1 MFPAQTYVT
10 RRDTLRKMIGSGI
23 ILLPGNTDMAI
34 NFPNNAGAFRQD
46 STFLYYF
53 GLANARLAAIIDI
66 DNDRDTL
73 YGDDVTVDE
82 MVWTGPVPALVDLA
96 ASVGVK
102 HTAPT
107 AALPEAI
114 ASARRQGR
122 TIHYLPQFRGME
134 LINMST
140 LLGVPVQQVNDGVSA
155 DLMMAVTQMR
165 EIKSDEEIEE
175 MERAFHVGY
184 LMHTTAMSMCREG
197 VVEREII
204 GAIGGIAMQ
213 YGWGCSFFSH
223 VTQHGEILH
232 NFGCDDKL
240 VNGRLLLCDAGAE
253 LLSGYCSDHTR
264 TYPVSGK
271 FTTWQREIYEIV
283 LRAHDRI
290 IEVARPM
297 RYQDLHNEALY
308 TMACGLADLGIVKG
322 DPREAVAAGAMDVLM
337 PHGLG
342 HGMGLDVH
350 DCESIGERGDVYN
363 FPFSRVADR
372 AAAIACCTCR
382 KAWQLRP
389 GVVMSDEPGLYF
401 IPALIEQWKAEG
413 RCKDFLNYDL
423 LASYYDFGG
432 IRIEDDIIITADGCR
447 RVGGDKKIPITVDE
461 LEAVVGK

>member
-184 LMHTTAMSMCREG
+184 LMDTTAM
-197 VVEREII
+197 
-204 GAIGGIAMQ
+204 
-213 YGWGCSFFSH
+213 
-223 VTQHGEILH
+223 
-232 NFGCDDKL
+232 
-240 VNGRLLLCDAGAE
+240 
-253 LLSGYCSDHTR
+253 
-264 TYPVSGK
+264 
-271 FTTWQREIYEIV
+271 
-283 LRAHDRI
+283 
-290 IEVARPM
+290 
-297 RYQDLHNEALY
+297 
-308 TMACGLADLGIVKG
+308 
-322 DPREAVAAGAMDVLM
+322 
-337 PHGLG
+337 
-342 HGMGLDVH
+342 
-350 DCESIGERGDVYN
+350 
-363 FPFSRVADR
+363 
-372 AAAIACCTCR
+372 
-382 KAWQLRP
+382 
-389 GVVMSDEPGLYF
+389 
-401 IPALIEQWKAEG
+401 
-413 RCKDFLNYDL
+413 
-423 LASYYDFGG
+423 
-432 IRIEDDIIITADGCR
+432 
-447 RVGGDKKIPITVDE
+447 
-461 LEAVVGK
+461 